1 MENHTGLNEDGLRF
15 VSNLIIEKG
24 PTNWPGR
31 CLNELLQ
38 SSSFDWRI
46 GLVDVHGQQVVGDG
60 FNVSS
65 EAWGIPISTCQ
76 RYCNADRIP
85 YAHNFNFQ
93 TFAAAMTNYFLPW
106 LALTAQLPYETGD
119 PWSNVLSFCM
129 AVGSPTL
136 VTYSLTITILN
147 RFWAN
152 KSFGSLRRRT
162 EQPDINN
169 RYAGFF
175 QRIIAVQYLLQ
186 EAQQVPLMLSMEAG
200 WLSSLLVLPANSAWW
215 HTLRESLRATRRG
228 VTASLVAQ
236 VMLAATA
243 FLFTIIAS
251 FQAELGDPSTA
262 LQIASGSLWIWLI
275 PIISGWVTVGT
286 QHSHNT
292 IRNALEAQH
301 AARANPRS
309 PIGNF
314 VFTQPGLQRGL
325 VVVDRTMNGL
335 SPRVQLVQPIPTQHA
350 PYPNQAQAFHALGPG
365 HRGRLTWCGLTV
377 AGDEQEEGPIYNYA
391 RLFTW
396 CQVASTLHRTLE
408 TTADNIANDEI
419 CDAALRAQVLHIQN
433 PPQAQGQQQPPPP
446 PVVAP
451 DDFTGDRVDTAVY
464 CGLASRTQVLA
475 YPEWHAMGTGD
486 FPVYKHILG
495 ASAAA
500 LFLQWGTTGA
510 SILIAYKTPT
520 AGFGCR
526 STGYLTYGA
535 IGTAVWFFLLCS
547 ALFSHA
553 VMLRYQRIHQAT
565 PQAHLTT
572 VRRGLGLGLLC
583 AAAVLTRVLGKF
595 LAFANSIWLILS
607 SLFEMTG
614 AYSNCWCLGNY
625 IGLGNRGWVL
635 LFKSAPDLKVLAQ
648 PIWGGGIAL
657 TLGVCIGSYLIFVL
671 AFMKNDRS

>member
-1 MENHTGLNEDGLRF
+1 MAAVANYT
-15 VSNLIIEKG
+15 
-24 PTNWPGR
+24 P
-31 CLNELLQ
+31 Q
-38 SSSFDWRI
+38 S
-46 GLVDVHGQQVVGDG
+46 Q
-60 FNVSS
+60 
-65 EAWGIPISTCQ
+65 
-76 RYCNADRIP
+76 
-85 YAHNFNFQ
+85 
-93 TFAAAMTNYFLPW
+93 
-106 LALTAQLPYETGD
+106 
-119 PWSNVLSFCM
+119 
-129 AVGSPTL
+129 
-136 VTYSLTITILN
+136 
-147 RFWAN
+147 
-152 KSFGSLRRRT
+152 
-162 EQPDINN
+162 
-169 RYAGFF
+169 
-175 QRIIAVQYLLQ
+175 
-186 EAQQVPLMLSMEAG
+186 
-200 WLSSLLVLPANSAWW
+200 
-215 HTLRESLRATRRG
+215 
-228 VTASLVAQ
+228 
-236 VMLAATA
+236 
-243 FLFTIIAS
+243 
-251 FQAELGDPSTA
+251 
-262 LQIASGSLWIWLI
+262 I
-275 PIISGWVTVGT
+275 PIISGWVTVSNWQLCLYPAWLAKRPSGRGQNHERIKSSSAT
-286 QHSHNT
+286 GPTDPNPTRT
-292 IRNALEAQH
+292 ISEPGPSF
-301 AARANPRS
+301 PR
-309 PIGNF
+309 
-314 VFTQPGLQRGL
+314 
-325 VVVDRTMNGL
+325 
-335 SPRVQLVQPIPTQHA
+335 PRPWSSR
-350 PYPNQAQAFHALGPG
+350 QAHL
-365 HRGRLTWCGLTV
+365 
-377 AGDEQEEGPIYNYA
+377 
-391 RLFTW
+391 
-396 CQVASTLHRTLE
+396 VASTLHRTLE

-433 PPQAQGQQQPPPP
+433 PSQAQGQQQPPPP

-526 STGYLTYGA
+526 STGYLAYGA

-671 AFMKNDRS
+671 AFMKNDRTCCRRNIRFASAFPSTPKSKSSRKHRDTSSRHTDRCEGKPVDSPVGGRHQKIRDAKTVAVQRSGQVDSGTMRAELVHSHEVLADAERRGGLGEEASSNRNPLEACVLRIYTMFNIGGFVWLCFGRPDGDLL

>member
-1 MENHTGLNEDGLRF
+1 
-15 VSNLIIEKG
+15 
-24 PTNWPGR
+24 
-31 CLNELLQ
+31 
-38 SSSFDWRI
+38 
-46 GLVDVHGQQVVGDG
+46 
-60 FNVSS
+60 
-65 EAWGIPISTCQ
+65 
-76 RYCNADRIP
+76 
-85 YAHNFNFQ
+85 
-93 TFAAAMTNYFLPW
+93 MTNYFLPW

-136 VTYSLTITILN
+136 VTYSLTITSLN

-162 EQPDINN
+162 EEPEINKH
-169 RYAGFF
+169 YAGFF
-175 QRIIAVQYLLQ
+175 QCTIAVQYLLQ

-200 WLSSLLVLPANSAWW
+200 WLSSLLVLPANSAY
-215 HTLRESLRATRRG
+215 
-228 VTASLVAQ
+228 
-236 VMLAATA
+236 
-243 FLFTIIAS
+243 IIAS

-275 PIISGWVTVGT
+275 PIIWGWVALGT

-301 AARANPRS
+301 AARANPRP

-314 VFTQPGLQRGL
+314 VFTRPGLQRGL

-335 SPRVQLVQPIPTQHA
+335 SPQVQLVQPIPNQHA
-350 PYPNQAQAFHALGPG
+350 PYPNQAQAFQALGPG

-396 CQVASTLHRTLE
+396 CQVASTLHSALE
-408 TTADNIANDEI
+408 TIAGKVADDEI
-419 CDAALRAQVLHIQN
+419 CDAALRAQAPHIQN
-433 PPQAQGQQQPPPP
+433 PLPARGQPPPPPPP

-451 DDFTGDRVDTAVY
+451 DDFTGDRVDTAIY

-475 YPEWHAMGTGD
+475 YPEWRAMGTGD

-526 STGYLTYGA
+526 STDYLAYGA

-547 ALFSHA
+547 TLFSHA
-553 VMLRYQRIHQAT
+553 VMLRYQRIHQAA
-565 PQAHLTT
+565 PQADLTT
-572 VRRGLGLGLLC
+572 VRRGLGLRMLC
-583 AAAVLTRVLGKF
+583 AAAVLTRVLGQF
-595 LAFANSIWLILS
+595 LAFADSIWLILS

-614 AYSNCWCLGNY
+614 AYSNCWCLGNH
-625 IGLGNRGWVL
+625 IGLGDQGWVL

-657 TLGVCIGSYLIFVL
+657 SLGVCIGSYLIFVL

>member
-1 MENHTGLNEDGLRF
+1 MGKATGLNEDGLRF
-15 VSNLIIEKG
+15 LSDLIIEKG
-24 PTNWPGR
+24 PTTWQGR

-38 SSSFDWRI
+38 TSSFDWRN
-46 GLVDVHGQQVVGDG
+46 GLVDVHGQQVLGDG

-152 KSFGSLRRRT
+152 RSFGSLRRRT

-215 HTLRESLRATRRG
+215 HILRESLRTTRRG

-286 QHSHNT
+286 QHSHGT
-292 IRNALEAQH
+292 IRNALEAQP
-301 AARANPRS
+301 AAQANPR
-309 PIGNF
+309 PPAGNF
-314 VFTQPGLQRGL
+314 VFTRPGLQRGL
-325 VVVDRTMNGL
+325 VVVNRTMNGL
-335 SPRVQLVQPIPTQHA
+335 SPQVQLVQPIQNQHV
-350 PYPNQAQAFHALGPG
+350 PYPNQAQAFQAIGPG

-377 AGDEQEEGPIYNYA
+377 AGDEREEGPIYNYA

-396 CQVASTLHRTLE
+396 CQVASTLHRALE
-408 TTADNIANDEI
+408 TTADNIADDEI
-419 CDAALRAQVLHIQN
+419 CDATSRAQALHIQN
-433 PPQAQGQQQPPPP
+433 PPPAQGQQPP
-446 PVVAP
+446 PVAP
-451 DDFTGDRVDTAVY
+451 DEFTGDRVDTAMY
-464 CGLASRTQVLA
+464 CGLASRTRVLA
-475 YPEWHAMGTGD
+475 YPEWQAMGEGD

-526 STGYLTYGA
+526 STGYLAYGA
-535 IGTAVWFFLLCS
+535 IGTGVWFFLLCS
-547 ALFSHA
+547 ALLSHA

-565 PQAHLTT
+565 PHVNLTT
-572 VRRGLGLGLLC
+572 VPRGLGLRMLC

-595 LAFANSIWLILS
+595 FAFANSIWLILS

-625 IGLGNRGWVL
+625 IGLGDRGWVL
-635 LFKSAPDLKVLAQ
+635 LFRSAPDLKVLAQ

-671 AFMKNDRS
+671 AFIKNDRS

>member
-1 MENHTGLNEDGLRF
+1 MASMYPRKPGGSPSVPVSDIATPTGYLMCAHNPLH
-15 VSNLIIEKG
+15 
-24 PTNWPGR
+24 W
-31 CLNELLQ
+31 LLQ
-38 SSSFDWRI
+38 FKTLLELTEYI
-46 GLVDVHGQQVVGDG
+46 K
-60 FNVSS
+60 
-65 EAWGIPISTCQ
+65 
-76 RYCNADRIP
+76 
-85 YAHNFNFQ
+85 AHNFNFQ

-175 QRIIAVQYLLQ
+175 QRIIDVQYLLQ

-275 PIISGWVTVGT
+275 PIISGWVTEGT

-301 AARANPRS
+301 AARANPRP

-314 VFTQPGLQRGL
+314 VFTRPGLQRGL
-325 VVVDRTMNGL
+325 VVVDRTMNG
-335 SPRVQLVQPIPTQHA
+335 ST
-350 PYPNQAQAFHALGPG
+350 QAFHALGPG

-396 CQVASTLHRTLE
+396 CQVASTLHRAFE

-419 CDAALRAQVLHIQN
+419 CDAALRAQVPHIQN
-433 PPQAQGQQQPPPP
+433 PPQAQGQQQSPPP

-451 DDFTGDRVDTAVY
+451 DDFTGDRVDTAMY

-495 ASAAA
+495 A
-500 LFLQWGTTGA
+500 
-510 SILIAYKTPT
+510 
-520 AGFGCR
+520 
-526 STGYLTYGA
+526 
-535 IGTAVWFFLLCS
+535 
-547 ALFSHA
+547 
-553 VMLRYQRIHQAT
+553 
-565 PQAHLTT
+565 
-572 VRRGLGLGLLC
+572 
-583 AAAVLTRVLGKF
+583 
-595 LAFANSIWLILS
+595 
-607 SLFEMTG
+607 
-614 AYSNCWCLGNY
+614 
-625 IGLGNRGWVL
+625 
-635 LFKSAPDLKVLAQ
+635 
-648 PIWGGGIAL
+648 
-657 TLGVCIGSYLIFVL
+657 
-671 AFMKNDRS
+671 